1 MGCGRCSWVLVVGG
15 RGLMVA
21 VGAEDGSGGSFVGG
35 WHPHCLCSFGG
46 GGAGTW
52 ASLGWYVVVVI
63 RLFATSVATTWHL
76 GLSSEGEGGVESNV
90 GLFTH
95 LRPKTARR

>member
-1 MGCGRCSWVLVVGG
+1 MSLV
-15 RGLMVA
+15 
-21 VGAEDGSGGSFVGG
+21 FVGG
-35 WHPHCLCSFGG
+35 QGCWYV
-46 GGAGTW
+46 W

-63 RLFATSVATTWHL
+63 LLFATSVAVTWHL

-95 LRPKTARR
+95 LRLKTARW